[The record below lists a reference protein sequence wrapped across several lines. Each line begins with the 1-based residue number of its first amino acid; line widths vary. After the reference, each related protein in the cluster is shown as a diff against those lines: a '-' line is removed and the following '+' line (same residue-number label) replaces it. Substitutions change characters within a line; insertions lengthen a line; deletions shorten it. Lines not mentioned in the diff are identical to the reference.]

1 MKNKKKDF
9 NDEEKLNID
18 KKENVIKNSSD
29 SEQIHDS
36 SISDAKINNDS
47 SPIISKKSIFDNKCF
62 TSSIITFVVCLCLFG
77 LFYEFYLKNLVVET
91 TKTIKDVTVTDTGI
105 ADAVEK
111 VYDSVVTV
119 KNYVRGQLY
128 STGSGF
134 VFKTDDKNGYILTN
148 YHVINGGSEVSVVFT
163 NNKEY
168 KVEVV
173 GYDEYSDI
181 AVLSVE
187 KKDIISTAQIG
198 SSDDLRIGDTTFAV
212 GTPVDSSVYSWS
224 VTRGILSGKDRM
236 VQVDNYVMSV
246 LQTDTAI
253 NSGNSGGPLCNSNGE
268 VIGIT
273 NMKLASSQIEGMG
286 FAIPIEDAVKNAE
299 TIISGKKIS
308 RPYLGISI
316 YDSNNYFNNNS
327 GVYVESVESGG
338 AADKAGIKKGDKI
351 LKIEDV
357 EITNTSYFRYQLYK
371 YDIGDKIKITV
382 ERNGSE
388 KTLTV
393 TLTGSGVKN

>member
-1 MKNKKKDF
+1 MSDIKYKKK
-9 NDEEKLNID
+9 NV
-18 KKENVIKNSSD
+18 KENNADYVESNSKPEKKVIKSSK
-29 SEQIHDS
+29 STNGIVY
-36 SISDAKINNDS
+36 
-47 SPIISKKSIFDNKCF
+47 IIL
-62 TSSIITFVVCLCLFG
+62 TFCVCLCLFG
-77 LFYEFYLKNLVVET
+77 GFYEFYLKHLVIET
-91 TKTIKDVTVTDTGI
+91 TKTIKDVTITDTGI

-119 KNYVRGQLY
+119 KNYVRNQLY

-134 VFKTDDKNGYILTN
+134 VFKVDNKYGYILTN
-148 YHVINGGSEVSVVFT
+148 YHVISGGNEVSVVFT
-163 NNKEY
+163 NNKDE
-168 KVEVV
+168 KVTIV

-181 AVLSVE
+181 AVLAVDKSL
-187 KKDIISTAQIG
+187 ILATAQLG
-198 SSDDLRIGDTTFAV
+198 SSNDMRIGDTTFAV

-316 YDSNNYFNNNS
+316 YDSNNYFNNTS
-327 GVYVESVESGG
+327 GVYVESVEKNG
-338 AADKAGIKKGDKI
+338 AAYNAGIKSGDKI
-351 LKIEDV
+351 LKVNGV
-357 EITNTSYFRYQLYK
+357 EIANTSYFRYQLYK
-371 YDIGDKIKITV
+371 YNIGDKIKITI
-382 ERNGSE
+382 ERNGIE

-393 TLTGSGVKN
+393 TLAGSGNKN

>member
-1 MKNKKKDF
+1 MSDIKYKKK
-9 NDEEKLNID
+9 NVN
-18 KKENVIKNSSD
+18 ENNADYVESNSKPENKGIKSNNSTNG
-29 SEQIHDS
+29 IVY
-36 SISDAKINNDS
+36 
-47 SPIISKKSIFDNKCF
+47 IIL
-62 TSSIITFVVCLCLFG
+62 TFCVCLCLFG
-77 LFYEFYLKNLVVET
+77 GFYEFYLKHLVIET
-91 TKTIKDVTVTDTGI
+91 TKTIKDVTITDTGI

-119 KNYVRGQLY
+119 KNYVRNQLY

-134 VFKTDDKNGYILTN
+134 VFKIDNKYGYILTN
-148 YHVINGGSEVSVVFT
+148 YHVISGGNEVSVVFT
-163 NNKEY
+163 NNKDE
-168 KVEVV
+168 KVTIV

-181 AVLSVE
+181 AVLAVDKSLVLA
-187 KKDIISTAQIG
+187 TAQIG
-198 SSDDLRIGDTTFAV
+198 SSKDMRVGDTTFAV

-224 VTRGILSGKDRM
+224 VTRGILSGKDRL
-236 VQVDNYVMSV
+236 VQSDNYVMSV

-299 TIISGKKIS
+299 TIISGKKIN
-308 RPYLGISI
+308 RPYLGVSI
-316 YDSNNYFNNNS
+316 YDSNSYFNNNS
-327 GVYVESVESGG
+327 GVYVESVEKNS
-338 AADKAGIKKGDKI
+338 AADKAGIKSGDKI
-351 LKIEDV
+351 LKVNDV

-371 YDIGDKIKITV
+371 YDIGDKIKITI
-382 ERNGSE
+382 ERNGNE

-393 TLTGSGVKN
+393 TLTGNGDKN